1 MDNKGSF
8 GIYDE
13 SFDLDRDG
21 ELNATEFDYMME
33 EYEKAG
39 LSSDSEDDDSYLF
52 DDENDED
59 FEDEEDDWDD
69 DEEDEDPWDDS
80 EDGDWDDESD
90 DY

>member
-1 MDNKGSF
+1 MDNKGPF

-33 EYEKAG
+33 EYERAG
-39 LSSDSEDDDSYLF
+39 LSSDSEDDD
-52 DDENDED
+52 
-59 FEDEEDDWDD
+59 WDD
-69 DEEDEDPWDDS
+69 DEEEEDSWDDY
-80 EDGDWDDESD
+80 EDDEWEDND

>member
-1 MDNKGSF
+1 MDNKGPF

-52 DDENDED
+52 DDEEDED
-59 FEDEEDDWDD
+59 FDEDDDWDD
-69 DEEDEDPWDDS
+69 DEEEEDSWDDS
-80 EDGDWDDESD
+80 EDDDWDDESD

>member
-1 MDNKGSF
+1 MDNKGPF

-33 EYEKAG
+33 EYKKAG
-39 LSSDSEDDDSYLF
+39 LSSDSEDDD
-52 DDENDED
+52 
-59 FEDEEDDWDD
+59 WVD
-69 DEEDEDPWDDS
+69 DEEEEDYLDDS
-80 EDGDWDDESD
+80 EDDDWEDND